1 MGYVPKGAQKRLNAM
16 AQVRANTAATL
27 AIARIQVN
35 ANVHQGEIPRR
46 LELGVTPTRI
56 CNAYD
61 VYLDG
66 KKQALCTVADV
77 DKGYIK
83 RYVRGVGR
91 KPVPNKNGAFDVEL
105 LWGKVEIHPK
115 GVKREQA
122 PSEAGDTGA
131 AGQAADD

>member
-1 MGYVPKGAQKRLNAM
+1 MGYVPKGAQKRMNAM
-16 AQVRANTAATL
+16 AQVRATSQVTL
-27 AIARIQVN
+27 ALMGIQ
-35 ANVHQGEIPRR
+35 ATAKVHSEADGIVPQR

-61 VYLDG
+61 VYLNG

-91 KPVPNKNGAFDVEL
+91 KPVPNKEGAFDVEL
-105 LWGKVEIHPK
+105 LWGKVQIIPK
-115 GVKREQA
+115 GTKPPA
-122 PSEAGDTGA
+122 S
-131 AGQAADD
+131 DDAKA